1 MKIEA
6 IKMNEILSDDND
18 IYQTVMI
25 VSNRARQVID
35 KRFLE
40 QINLDEIEDTDELI
54 QFSAQGSS
62 DSDGDSINFIWYSSL
77 DGEILRTSA
86 IMGEAILSQGTHI
99 ITLRVTDSQGEYT
112 EQSIQ
117 ISVSLSAE
125 SFDSD
130 DSTLSSLSFLVTT
143 LLVVTISQIKRK
155 Y

>member
-54 QFSAQGSS
+54 QFSKEDFDKEKPIMKAYKEFV
-62 DSDGDSINFIWYSSL
+62 DSELEWRSNDDIDNL
-77 DGEILRTSA
+77 D
-86 IMGEAILSQGTHI
+86 
-99 ITLRVTDSQGEYT
+99 D
-112 EQSIQ
+112 
-117 ISVSLSAE
+117 
-125 SFDSD
+125 
-130 DSTLSSLSFLVTT
+130 
-143 LLVVTISQIKRK
+143 K
-155 Y
+155 

>member
-54 QFSAQGSS
+54 QFSKEDFDKEKPIMKAYSE
-62 DSDGDSINFIWYSSL
+62 FIDNELEWHLNDDANSL
-77 DGEILRTSA
+77 DDE
-86 IMGEAILSQGTHI
+86 
-99 ITLRVTDSQGEYT
+99 
-112 EQSIQ
+112 
-117 ISVSLSAE
+117 
-125 SFDSD
+125 
-130 DSTLSSLSFLVTT
+130 
-143 LLVVTISQIKRK
+143 
-155 Y
+155 